1 LIIDLGGGTS
11 DFSVIRLR
19 PKQTQSDRK
28 EDVLANRGIHIGGT
42 DFDSRI
48 SLQSIMLELGLSGK
62 MRGISNILQIPSS
75 IYYDLSTWHT
85 INSLYTHHT
94 AQHIKIIQNAAQ
106 NPIPIARLAEVIHQ
120 QYGHKI
126 LALVEEGKCLLSD
139 KASIDINLDFIEN
152 NFTINISR
160 KIFEESISSKVND
173 LVKTVD
179 QTLADALINH
189 NQIESVFLRVVARKF
204 K

>member
-1 LIIDLGGGTS
+1 
-11 DFSVIRLR
+11 
-19 PKQTQSDRK
+19 
-28 EDVLANRGIHIGGT
+28 
-42 DFDSRI
+42 
-48 SLQSIMLELGLSGK
+48 
-62 MRGISNILQIPSS
+62 
-75 IYYDLSTWHT
+75 
-85 INSLYTHHT
+85 
-94 AQHIKIIQNAAQ
+94 
-106 NPIPIARLAEVIHQ
+106 VIHQ